1 MGVSKEASVGSIR
14 VIRWI
19 IVGLSA
25 ALAVALIARGNVIIG
40 VLIGAL
46 AVSRALLLMR
56 IQRRRRR
63 FRRRRLLQDRWVA

>member
-1 MGVSKEASVGSIR
+1 MGSVR

-25 ALAVALIARGNVIIG
+25 ALAVALIVRGNVIIG

-46 AVSRALLLMR
+46 ALSRAALLLR
-56 IQRRRRR
+56 IGARRRR
-63 FRRRRLLQDRWVA
+63 FRRLRTLRERRVA